1 MKYLTK
7 LTATSVILASSLL
20 ISTAN
25 ANEVASAGQAIG
37 LCKEKAQLAHPG
49 YKLSKSTKIKQTRG
63 VYKITMRVITEE
75 ERLKT
80 FCEVTKA
87 GEVTYSKA

>member
-7 LTATSVILASSLL
+7 LTATTAILMSSMML
-20 ISTAN
+20 STAN
-25 ANEVASAGQAIG
+25 AAEVASAGEAIG

-75 ERLKT
+75 ARLKT
-80 FCEVTKA
+80 ICEVTKD
-87 GEVTYSKA
+87 GEVTYSKV

>member
-7 LTATSVILASSLL
+7 LTATTALLVSSMMASS
-20 ISTAN
+20 AN
-25 ANEVASAGQAIG
+25 AADVASAGEAIG

-63 VYKITMRVITEE
+63 AYKITMRVVTEDA
-75 ERLKT
+75 RLKT
-80 FCEVTKA
+80 ICEVTKD
-87 GEVTYSKA
+87 GQVTYSKA